1 MCTFLL
7 RLSVALDWLHYPVT
21 DTVWVLISQKD
32 SSVQG
37 CLLFLRQSL
46 HSPGWPQTQVLPP
59 PASQLLELWVP
70 TLCLVRYI
78 FPPKIFSKSPD
89 VKYCL
94 SSVYIYSG
102 LFLLRHP
109 GWLCWENCVYSLWVV
124 VCLSHWLLH
133 WAKSVVLKYGSQPTW
148 QTFVSTII
156 YIMIYNSSKITAMT

>member
-7 RLSVALDWLHYPVT
+7 RLSVTLDWLHYPVT

-37 CLLFLRQSL
+37 CLLFLRQTL
-46 HSPGWPQTQVLPP
+46 HSPGWPQTHGSPSTPSLPN
-59 PASQLLELWVP
+59 AGIMSTNTLLSQIHFYP
-70 TLCLVRYI
+70 QNI
-78 FPPKIFSKSPD
+78 SKSPD

-124 VCLSHWLLH
+124 VCLSHW
-133 WAKSVVLKYGSQPTW
+133 AKSVVLKHGSQPTW

-156 YIMIYNSSKITAMT
+156 YIMIYNCSKITAMT